1 MENKNPQKRN
11 PVFLIV
17 IILMTVFSLAAV
29 VPGVWFA
36 LMSLMIFDSGTGAS
50 LVLMYTVVAAFPVM
64 CVAGLSS
71 WIFFAFKKH
80 GIALLVSLLPV
91 FNIILV
97 GVLMLVSELF
107 FGGSLS
113 WF

>member
-1 MENKNPQKRN
+1 LKKST
-11 PVFLIV
+11 LIV
-17 IILMTVFSLAAV
+17 LIVLTVFSLLAV

-36 LMSLMIFDSGTGAS
+36 LMSLMIFDGGTGAS
-50 LVLMYTVVAAFPVM
+50 LVFMYCIVAAFPVM

-71 WIFFAFKKH
+71 WIFYAFKKY

-91 FNIILV
+91 FNIILF
-97 GVLMLVSELF
+97 GVVPLISELF
-107 FGGSLS
+107 FNGSLS